1 MALQALFV
9 GSSGLQAN
17 SSALDVIGSNLANTN
32 TTGYKTQRVQ
42 FNDLVYQTLNPGSG
56 PVGNFGG
63 VNPAQLGGGVE
74 IGSIGTSFG
83 QGGITTTGRPLDMA
97 IAGQGFFTLSNGLQ
111 TVYSRAGAFDVDAG
125 GFLVDPATG
134 FRVQRFGTLGEST
147 PAAPGFQTVG
157 DMNIRVPFGAGLPGL
172 TTANVQYQGNLSAA
186 TPVGGTY
193 STAIQVFDTQSTSHS
208 LNLTFEKTGTNTWDV
223 SATISGG
230 TVALGST
237 AVTFDANGLLV
248 SPASITATFTG
259 LSGPQTVN
267 LNLGTPGQTTGLTQF
282 GSASTAAAVTQDGTG
297 SGVLNSVSVDAQ
309 GVLQG
314 IFSNGRS
321 VPLAQIA
328 IANFNNP
335 GGLLRQGDNYFVS
348 SGASGEPITGPGGTG
363 GRGAVQGASL
373 EGSNVDI
380 AIEFS
385 RLIIAQRG
393 FQVNARTV
401 TAANEV
407 LQELAN
413 IIR

>member
-9 GSSGLQAN
+9 GSTGLQAN
-17 SSALDVIGSNLANTN
+17 SAALDVIGSNLANTN
-32 TTGYKTQRVQ
+32 TTGYKSQRVQ

-56 PVGNFGG
+56 PSGNFGG

-74 IGSIGTSFG
+74 IGAIGSNLG

-97 IAGQGFFTLSNGLQ
+97 IAGQGFFVLSNGSQ
-111 TVYSRAGAFDVDAG
+111 NVYSRAGAFDVDAS

-134 FRVQRFGTLGEST
+134 FRVQRTGNLGEST
-147 PAAPGFQTVG
+147 PGVAGFQTVG
-157 DMNIRVPFGAGLPGL
+157 NLDIRVPFGAGLPGV

-186 TPVGGTY
+186 TPVGESV

-208 LNLTFEKTGTNTWDV
+208 LNLTFTKTAANTWDV
-223 SATISGG
+223 SATVSGG
-230 TVALGST
+230 TVALGAT
-237 AVTFDANGLLV
+237 QVTFDSNGLLV
-248 SPASITATFTG
+248 APASITATLGG
-259 LSGPQTVN
+259 LPGAQAVN
-267 LNLGTPGQTTGLTQF
+267 LNLGTPGQSTGITQF
-282 GSASTAAAVTQDGTG
+282 GSTSTAAAVTQDGTG
-297 SGVLNSVSVDAQ
+297 SGVLNSVSVDATGALQ
-309 GVLQG
+309 GV
-314 IFSNGRS
+314 FSNGRT

-328 IANFNNP
+328 VANFNNP
-335 GGLLRQGDNYFVS
+335 GGLLRSGDNYFVS
-348 SGASGEPITGPGGTG
+348 SGSSGEAIVGSGGSG
-363 GRGAVQGASL
+363 GRGTIQGAAL

-407 LQELAN
+407 LQELAS

>member
-9 GSSGLQAN
+9 GSTGLQAN

-32 TTGYKTQRVQ
+32 TTGYKSQRVQ

-56 PVGNFGG
+56 PSANFGG

-74 IGSIGTSFG
+74 IGAIGSNLG

-97 IAGQGFFTLSNGLQ
+97 IAGQGFFTLSNGAQ
-111 TVYSRAGAFDVDAG
+111 TVYSRAGAFDVDAA

-134 FRVQRFGTLGEST
+134 FRVQRFGNLGES
-147 PAAPGFQTVG
+147 APGVAGFQQVG
-157 DMNIRVPFGAGLPGL
+157 NLDIRVPFGAGLPGV

-186 TPVGGTY
+186 TPVGGTF

-208 LNLTFEKTGTNTWDV
+208 LNLTFTKTAADTWDV

-230 TVALGST
+230 TVALGAT
-237 AVTFDANGLLV
+237 QVTFDSNGLLV
-248 SPASITATFTG
+248 SPASIAATLGG
-259 LSGPQTVN
+259 LPGAQTVN
-267 LNLGTPGQTTGLTQF
+267 LNLGTPGQSTGLTQF
-282 GSASTAAAVTQDGTG
+282 GSTSTAAAVTQDGTG
-297 SGVLNSVSVDAQ
+297 SGVLNSVSVDAT

-314 IFSNGRS
+314 VFSNGRT
-321 VPLAQIA
+321 VPLAQLA

-335 GGLLRQGDNYFVS
+335 GGLLRSGDNYFVS
-348 SGASGEPITGPGGTG
+348 SGSSGEAIVGPGGSG
-363 GRGAVQGASL
+363 GRGTIQGAAL

-407 LQELAN
+407 LQELAS

>member
-9 GSSGLQAN
+9 GSTGLQAN

-32 TTGYKTQRVQ
+32 TTGYKAQRVQ

-56 PVGNFGG
+56 PSASFGG

-74 IGSIGTSFG
+74 IGSIGTNLG

-97 IAGQGFFTLSNGLQ
+97 ISGNGFFVLSNGLQ
-111 TVYSRAGAFDVDAG
+111 DVYTRAGAFDVDAG

-134 FRVQRFGTLGEST
+134 FRVQRFGNLGEGSAT
-147 PAAPGFQTVG
+147 SPGFQQVG
-157 DMNIRVPFGAGLPGL
+157 DLNIRIPFGAGLPGT
-172 TTANVQYQGNLSAA
+172 TTANVTYQGNLSAA
-186 TPVGGTY
+186 LPVGESY

-208 LNLTFEKTGTNTWDV
+208 LNLTFTKTATNTFDV
-223 SATISGG
+223 SASVSGG

-237 AVTFDANGLLV
+237 TVTFDSAGLLV
-248 SPASITATFTG
+248 APASIAATFTG

-267 LNLGTPGQTTGLTQF
+267 LNLGTPGQSTGLTQF

-297 SGVLNSVSVDAQ
+297 SGVLNSVSVDAL

-314 IFSNGRS
+314 VFSNGRS
-321 VPLAQIA
+321 VPLAQLA
-328 IANFNNP
+328 LASFNNP
-335 GGLLRQGDNYFVS
+335 GGLLRQGDNYFGN
-348 SGASGEPITGPGGTG
+348 SGSSGEPIIGPGGTG
-363 GRGAVQGASL
+363 GRGSVQGAAL

-393 FQVNARTV
+393 FSVNARVV
-401 TAANEV
+401 TAANDV
-407 LQELAN
+407 LQELSN